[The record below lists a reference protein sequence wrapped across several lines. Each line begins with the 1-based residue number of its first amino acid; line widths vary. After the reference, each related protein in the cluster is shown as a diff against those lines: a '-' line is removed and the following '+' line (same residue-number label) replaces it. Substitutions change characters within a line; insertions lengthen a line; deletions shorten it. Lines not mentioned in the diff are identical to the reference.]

1 MKNRFCFTAL
11 QAAFRLICS
20 IFLLTAVCRNS
31 GNCFHCRRDFLPAS
45 GSPHQRILFR
55 LLCYARHRLWAWKPK
70 AEICDYT
77 NLTPS
82 AAGSLLSSLASRN
95 LVSRIVPVTENQGSR
110 RALYLISDGIFRFWY
125 TCVLPYLSEIEVG
138 EGAQVFEKQIVPLL
152 EDYTIRVF
160 PDICRDFLELE
171 EKAGRTPFP
180 MQRIGRW
187 WGQHPTKKRTE
198 YISIAAYSRDN
209 IMLGACFWTEDWL
222 DVDALYDLQKHASL
236 FPDEE
241 QWYYLFS
248 KSDFVS
254 GFETISGN
262 HVHVFSLEKMCRMAD
277 EYLSSTI

>member
-1 MKNRFCFTAL
+1 MRAILSAIGTETKKL
-11 QAAFRLICS
+11 Q
-20 IFLLTAVCRNS
+20 
-31 GNCFHCRRDFLPAS
+31 
-45 GSPHQRILFR
+45 
-55 LLCYARHRLWAWKPK
+55 
-70 AEICDYT
+70 EICDYT

-248 KSDFVS
+248 TLSVDLKPYPETMCMYSVWKRCAVWPMSISLPQFNSAYFKLDFI
-254 GFETISGN
+254 FAI
-262 HVHVFSLEKMCRMAD
+262 L
-277 EYLSSTI
+277 